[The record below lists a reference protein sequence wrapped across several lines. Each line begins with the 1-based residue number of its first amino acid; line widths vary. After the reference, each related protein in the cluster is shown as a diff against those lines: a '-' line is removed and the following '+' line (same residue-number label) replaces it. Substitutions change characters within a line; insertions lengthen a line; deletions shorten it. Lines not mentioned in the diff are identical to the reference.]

1 MLDIP
6 PGHYLQ
12 SHSDPRGK
20 PLCSRTPGSKGLGR
34 SAMKRLSKEAW
45 GPEDLVTVTTEPN
58 VTRSGHSELD
68 SLDSLSG

>member
-6 PGHYLQ
+6 PGHHLQ

-20 PLCSRTPGSKGLGR
+20 HLCSRTPGSKGLGR
-34 SAMKRLSKEAW
+34 SVIEKLSNEAW
-45 GPEDLVTVTTEPN
+45 GPEDLVTVRTKPN
-58 VTRSGHSELD
+58 PTGRGHSELD